1 MLNQSREHR
10 SVLDAIADWVKRYRE
25 AIGLRN
31 EMANCTAEQVAVIAR
46 DMGLS
51 SGELLSITAKG
62 PHAADELPRLLRA
75 LGVDP
80 QKLGSK
86 DPGTMRDLQRICI
99 TCGHKGRCQ
108 HDLARGTVASQY
120 HNYCPNA
127 IALDALF
134 HENRRTSSEPR
145 KI

>member
-46 DMGLS
+46 DMGLTP
-51 SGELLSITAKG
+51 GELLSITAKG
-62 PHAADELPRLLRA
+62 PHAADELARLFRA

-80 QKLGSK
+80 QKLGSE
-86 DPGTMRDLQRICI
+86 DPNTMRDLQRICI

-108 HDLARGTVASQY
+108 HDLARGTAARQY

-145 KI
+145 EI